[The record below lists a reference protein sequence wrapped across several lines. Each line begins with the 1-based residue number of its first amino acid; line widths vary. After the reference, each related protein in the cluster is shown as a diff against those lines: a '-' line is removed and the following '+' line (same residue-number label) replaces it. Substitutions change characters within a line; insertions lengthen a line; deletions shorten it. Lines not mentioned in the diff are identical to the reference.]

1 MSLTKVKHSMISGGC
16 VNVLDYG
23 AVGNG
28 IADDTAAI
36 QAATNAAAGK
46 AVYFP
51 SGYEFYINQGRI
63 DWTSSNTSW
72 IGDGWGSKI
81 RWNPAT
87 DTPVDN
93 WGMLNIHGTNTAVIS
108 KVSIR
113 NLYFDFGRN
122 KSSTYNGFERGVHI
136 FNCNDIEITGCYFKG
151 AAGEMVGI
159 NNRGTGGCQRVLV
172 SQNIFEDYPQNG
184 LNPNGLYQTIAGNIF
199 RNGGSSSKIEI
210 GGQYWTFTGNVIH
223 DHVFG
228 LDLSNPTDFLVDG
241 NSFFN
246 VKTGIQF
253 SNQSVGV
260 ASYRG
265 VISNNTF
272 KTASAVSGE
281 YGILVTR
288 GAGGVDNTEI
298 DVIGNTV
305 TGYYTGIRVTSN
317 IYGNI
322 CDNIV
327 DGGTYGNAG
336 FEIGSSG
343 GSVLSVNLNNNTSVR
358 NTTDYNIA
366 ALSSGEVVVGVNVAT
381 NGQFTAANTI
391 GSTANQV
398 TLTGST
404 AETDLKEIIVGGGT
418 LPVGQGVTVKAVG
431 ETTGTAGNKTI
442 RLYFYNQLVATI
454 PAFATASA
462 FQIEATMWS
471 VSSSAQSWNV
481 KAYVGT
487 SLVLNLVGA
496 TTVSTTSDREILVT
510 GELANT
516 GDSVLLYG
524 MTVLKF

>member
-1 MSLTKVKHSMISGGC
+1 MSLTKVTYSMIAGGY

-23 AVGNG
+23 AVGDG
-28 IADDTAAI
+28 TTDDTAAI
-36 QAATNAAAGK
+36 QAATNAAVGQ

-51 SGYEFYINQGRI
+51 SGYVFYIDQGRI
-63 DWTSSNTSW
+63 DWTSSDAAW
-72 IGDGWGSKI
+72 VGDGWGSKI
-81 RWNPAT
+81 LWNPAT
-87 DTPVDN
+87 DTPTDN
-93 WGMLNIHGTNTAVIS
+93 WGMLNIHGTNSVVIS

-122 KSSTYNGFERGVHI
+122 KNSTYNGYERGIHI
-136 FNCNDIEITGCYFKG
+136 FNCNDIEVTGCYFKG

-184 LNPNGLYQTIAGNIF
+184 LNPNGLYQTITGNIF
-199 RNGGSSSKIEI
+199 RNGGPGSKIEI

-241 NSFFN
+241 NSFYN
-246 VKTGIQF
+246 VKTGVQF
-253 SNQSVGV
+253 SNQTGGF

-272 KTASAVSGE
+272 RTAFAVLGE
-281 YGILVTR
+281 FGIAVER

-298 DVIGNTV
+298 DIIGNTL
-305 TGYYTGIRVTSN
+305 TGYYKGIRVTSN
-317 IYGNI
+317 IYGNVSG
-322 CDNIV
+322 NVV
-327 DGGTYGNAG
+327 DGGTYGNVGIEAG
-336 FEIGSSG
+336 SAG
-343 GSVLSVNLNNNTSVR
+343 GSVVLINLNNNISVR

-366 ALSSGEVVVGVNVAT
+366 ALSSREVIVGVNTST

-404 AETDLKEIIVGGGT
+404 VETDLKKILVGGST
-418 LPVGQGVTVKAVG
+418 LPTGQGVTVKAVG
-431 ETTGTAGNKTI
+431 ETLGTAGNKTI

-487 SLVLNLVGA
+487 TLVLNLVGA
-496 TTVSTTSDREILVT
+496 TTVVTTNNQEILVT
-510 GELANT
+510 GQLAN
-516 GDSVLLYG
+516 GADSVLLYG
-524 MTVLKF
+524 MTVEKF